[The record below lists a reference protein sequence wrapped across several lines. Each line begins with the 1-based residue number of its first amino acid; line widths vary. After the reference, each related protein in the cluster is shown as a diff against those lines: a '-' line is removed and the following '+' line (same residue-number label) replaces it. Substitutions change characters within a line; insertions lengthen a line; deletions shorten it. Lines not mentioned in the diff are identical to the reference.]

1 MTERVIVRAP
11 SHVHL
16 GNFDLNGELGRL
28 FGTIGFALEEPY
40 LKVVVEEHDSIVI
53 EGPYREILYD
63 VVKKCTEI
71 FNIEGAKVR
80 VEKAYRRGVG
90 LGLTTSLILSTVYAI
105 SRIVGEDIDIVQ
117 IAPLFGRGLVSALG
131 TYAFKLGGVIIDA
144 GFKVNNIGKVPPL
157 IYRGDVPR
165 KWYFIVA
172 VPRNIPERV
181 IEIKKREHEILKN
194 LPKMS
199 PEISGKLCRIVL
211 VQLIPSIE
219 EEDIETFG
227 KAITEFS
234 KIAGEYWSP
243 FQEGTYCTR
252 EVERGINIMLEEGCT
267 GAAQSCWGPTFYG
280 VTDSYKTCERVK
292 KRLREEL
299 NIEEIYITHVD
310 NIGARVL

>member
-1 MTERVIVRAP
+1 MPERVLIRAP

-28 FGTIGFALEEPY
+28 FGTIGFALEEPH
-40 LKVVVEEHDSIVI
+40 LQVNVEESNDIII
-53 EGPYREILYD
+53 EGPYRDILHE
-63 VVKKCTEI
+63 VVKKCIEI
-71 FNIEGAKVR
+71 FNIGGLKVKI
-80 VEKAYRRGVG
+80 EKTYKRGVG
-90 LGLTTSLILSTVYAI
+90 LGLTTSLVLSVVYAA
-105 SRIVGEDIDIVQ
+105 SRIVGEDIDIIQ
-117 IAPLFGRGLVSALG
+117 LAPLFGRGLVSALG
-131 TYAFKLGGVIIDA
+131 TYAFKLGGMIIDA
-144 GFKVNNIGKVPPL
+144 GFRIDSFGKVPPL
-157 IYRGDVPR
+157 IYRGEIPQ

-172 VPRNIPERV
+172 VPKKIPERV
-181 IEIKKREHEILKN
+181 VEIKKRESEILKN

-199 PEISGKLCRIVL
+199 PEVSGRLCRIVL
-211 VQLIPSIE
+211 VQLIPSVE

-227 KAITEFS
+227 KALTEFS

-252 EVERGINIMLEEGCT
+252 EVERGIRIMLEEGCT

-299 NIEEIYITHVD
+299 DIEEIYITHVD
-310 NIGARVL
+310 NTGARIL